1 MVQVAFLRAVNVGG
15 SAVISMQDLRHLF
28 LSAGCK
34 DVRTYIQSGNVLFSA
49 PRPES
54 KALRQRIQAIL
65 SDHLGHEVAVAYRT
79 DTQLKETV
87 AACPFGPLV
96 SGPDLKLYAGFL
108 TAAPSLVPRLPLSVV
123 KEGVEIIRATKGDVF
138 VVSRRV
144 NGRFGFPNL
153 LVEKEYGVPA
163 TTRNWNTV
171 LKILS
176 LVSGKADD

>member
-15 SAVISMQDLRHLF
+15 SAVISMHDLRHLF
-28 LSAGCK
+28 VSAGCK
-34 DVRTYIQSGNVLFSA
+34 DVRTYIQSGNVLFTA
-49 PRPES
+49 TRPES
-54 KALRQRIQAIL
+54 KALSQRIQRTI

-79 DTQLKETV
+79 ETELKEVV
-87 AACPFGPLV
+87 AIKPFGPLV
-96 SGPDLKLYAGFL
+96 SGPDVKLYVGFL
-108 TAAPSLVPRLPLSVV
+108 TAAPSRVPRLPFSMAR
-123 KEGVEIIRATKGDVF
+123 EGLEITRATKGEVF

-153 LVEKEYGVPA
+153 LIEKEYGVPA

-176 LVSGKADD
+176 LASE